1 MTMLFIALAYFCT
14 AVMLILTDQVDV
26 GIVLILFGILN
37 IYLYY
42 TSKDKT

>member
-1 MTMLFIALAYFCT
+1 MAMICIALAYFCT
-14 AVMLILTDQVDV
+14 AVMLILTDQADV

-42 TSKDKT
+42 TSKYKT